1 MAGRRRGCR
10 RRGGRGRSLGGRRVP
25 AARSLAPTLLNGF
38 LGLDVYLS
46 FVFASV
52 AQLPHRTL
60 TATFLGFSAARGG
73 SCWTCAP
80 APGLGAHSPAPGGHP
95 APGWHPRSRAYR
107 VGSGAGL
114 GARPRTRDPRSRSGL
129 KCASSSAW
137 LRNGGGGSTWA
148 SRGSWRPSAQNLVGA
163 LLAPSAPR
171 GHVKCWELTAG
182 ETRAPGPSH
191 PLRPGVCPLAR
202 VWAESWEQAPV
213 NESPSLWRGKGP
225 TYLGG

>member
-10 RRGGRGRSLGGRRVP
+10 RRGGRGRSLGWRRVP

-107 VGSGAGL
+107 VGP

-129 KCASSSAW
+129 KCASSLAW
-137 LRNGGGGSTWA
+137 LRNGGGGSSLGKPRLSEALCPEFGGSCAGPVGPSGTREMLGA
-148 SRGSWRPSAQNLVGA
+148 DSRGDPSPRAFT
-163 LLAPSAPR
+163 PFTPR
-171 GHVKCWELTAG
+171 GL
-182 ETRAPGPSH
+182 PSGKSREYPRH
-191 PLRPGVCPLAR
+191 FGQSLGNRPR
-202 VWAESWEQAPV
+202 
-213 NESPSLWRGKGP
+213 
-225 TYLGG
+225 